1 MADGE
6 VMFVGDGV
14 VAGACFVE
22 RTTLLLSE
30 QEKPFLMQ
38 RSHLVGQ
45 TRSTG
50 IHYYS
55 FVSICFEL
63 SRGDIVVVA
72 HVCCLQKLHSC
83 I

>member
-1 MADGE
+1 MGDGE
-6 VMFVGDGV
+6 IVFIGEGV
-14 VAGACFVE
+14 VAGAYLVE

-38 RSHLVGQ
+38 RSHFVGQ

-50 IHYYS
+50 RHYYS

-63 SRGDIVVVA
+63 FR
-72 HVCCLQKLHSC
+72 
-83 I
+83 